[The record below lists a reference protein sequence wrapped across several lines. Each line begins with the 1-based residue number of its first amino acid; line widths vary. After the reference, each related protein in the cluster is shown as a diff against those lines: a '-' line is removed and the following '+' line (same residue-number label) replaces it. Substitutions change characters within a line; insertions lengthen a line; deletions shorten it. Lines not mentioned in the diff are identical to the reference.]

1 MPRMVRLLL
10 AGLLLMGLAS
20 CGQPGGKEDSFTV
33 NVVCES
39 EGLAQIFYS
48 CYVDG
53 EYRGMG
59 GIADLDGAVI
69 ESGRVFSLVFS
80 RSFLEEGDDPAQF
93 SLTLSPYGEG
103 DTREIATTPPA
114 AILAQYGGTYTL
126 VLSGSRESGFAVQLS
141 EV

>member
-59 GIADLDGAVI
+59 GIADLDGA
-69 ESGRVFSLVFS
+69 E
-80 RSFLEEGDDPAQF
+80 A
-93 SLTLSPYGEG
+93 
-103 DTREIATTPPA
+103 IAVEHLA
-114 AILAQYGGTYTL
+114 EAIQY
-126 VLSGSRESGFAVQLS
+126 RESVRFRR
-141 EV
+141 